1 MRDTIEKI
9 DKNKCCACFACV
21 NTCPKM
27 CISMVKESCGSLYP
41 QIDKNKCIQCGKCI
55 KVCPV
60 LQEIPASEP
69 QKVLAA
75 YSRDLSVRGLSTS
88 GGVATEVAKYTIRC
102 GGVVYGAAMIG
113 MEVRHIRVTSLNDI
127 GKIQGSKYIHSHMYD
142 IYKQVESDLKQ
153 NIPIVFIG
161 TPCQI
166 AGVSRYLNDIPDNLI
181 LIDILC
187 HGVSSLDCFLCGI
200 NLETKKAVSSVSF
213 RDGNKYC
220 LEGYDNGG
228 NCIFKTPYRASYWLN
243 GFVEGYIF
251 RENCYSCKY
260 AGKNRCGDI
269 TIGDFWGLKN
279 GYDISKGVNL
289 VAINSEKGMEFWNKI
304 SNLFT
309 FEERKLEEAIPYNH
323 PLREPAHKPAN
334 YDRFCNIYNDKGGM
348 KALIKA
354 YPNKTLYIWL
364 RRIVRKNK
372 RLYRI
377 VTEIPLVGNKLKD
390 YS

>member
-1 MRDTIEKI
+1 MVNTIEII
-9 DKNKCCACFACV
+9 DNNKCCACFACT

-27 CISMVKESCGSLYP
+27 CISMVKKSSGSLYP
-41 QIDKNKCIQCGKCI
+41 QIDKNKCIQCGRCI
-55 KVCPV
+55 KVCPA
-60 LQEIPASEP
+60 LQEMPASEP
-69 QKVLAA
+69 QKVFAA

-88 GGVATEVAKYTIRC
+88 GGVATEIAKYTIKC

-113 MEVRHIRVTSLNDI
+113 MEVRHIRVTLLKDI
-127 GKIQGSKYIHSHMYD
+127 DKIQGSKYVHSHMYD
-142 IYKQVESDLKQ
+142 IYKQVEYDLKK

-166 AGVSRYLNDIPDNLI
+166 AGVLCYLNYIPDNLI

-187 HGVSSLDCFLCGI
+187 HGVSSLECFLCGI

-220 LEGYDNGG
+220 LKGYDNGG
-228 NCIFKTPYRASYWLN
+228 KYIFKTPYRASYWLN

-279 GYDISKGVNL
+279 DYDISKGVNL
-289 VAINSEKGMEFWNKI
+289 VAINSDKGMELWEKI
-304 SNLFT
+304 SNSFI

-323 PLREPAHKPAN
+323 PLRESAHKPVK
-334 YDRFCNIYNDKGGM
+334 YDRFCNIYNDKGGI

-372 RLYRI
+372 KLYRI
-377 VTEIPLVGNKLKD
+377 MTEIPLVGNKLKD

>member
-1 MRDTIEKI
+1 
-9 DKNKCCACFACV
+9 
-21 NTCPKM
+21 
-27 CISMVKESCGSLYP
+27 
-41 QIDKNKCIQCGKCI
+41 
-55 KVCPV
+55 
-60 LQEIPASEP
+60 
-69 QKVLAA
+69 
-75 YSRDLSVRGLSTS
+75 
-88 GGVATEVAKYTIRC
+88 
-102 GGVVYGAAMIG
+102 MIG
-113 MEVRHIRVTSLNDI
+113 MEVRHIRVTLLKDI
-127 GKIQGSKYIHSHMYD
+127 DKIQGSKYVHSHMYD
-142 IYKQVESDLKQ
+142 IYKQVEYDLKK

-166 AGVSRYLNDIPDNLI
+166 AGVLCYLNYIPDNLI

-220 LEGYDNGG
+220 LKGYDNGG
-228 NCIFKTPYRASYWLN
+228 KYIFKTPYRASYWLN

-279 GYDISKGVNL
+279 DYDISKGVNL
-289 VAINSEKGMEFWNKI
+289 VAINSDKGMELWEKI
-304 SNLFT
+304 SNSFI

-323 PLREPAHKPAN
+323 PLRESAHKPVK
-334 YDRFCNIYNDKGGM
+334 YDRFCNIYNDKGGI

-372 RLYRI
+372 KLYRI
-377 VTEIPLVGNKLKD
+377 MTEIPLVGNKLKD

>member
-1 MRDTIEKI
+1 MRDTIEKVGE
-9 DKNKCCACFACV
+9 NQCCTCFACI
-21 NTCPKM
+21 NTCPKL
-27 CISMVKESCGSLYP
+27 CISMVKKSNGSLYP
-41 QIDKNKCIQCGKCI
+41 QIDKNKCIQCGRCI
-55 KVCPV
+55 EVCPA
-60 LQEIPASEP
+60 LQELPADEP
-69 QKVLAA
+69 QKVFAA
-75 YSRDLSVRGLSTS
+75 YSRNLSVRRSSTS
-88 GGVATEVAKYTIRC
+88 GGVATEIAKYTIKC

-113 MEVRHIRVTSLNDI
+113 MEVRHIRVNSVNEI
-127 GKIQGSKYIHSHMYD
+127 GKIQGSKYVHSHLYD
-142 IYKQVESDLKQ
+142 IYKKIESDLKR

-166 AGVSRYLNDIPDNLI
+166 AGVLCYLNYIPENLI
-181 LIDILC
+181 LVDILC
-187 HGVSSLDCFLCGI
+187 HGVSSLDCFLNGI
-200 NLETKKAVSSVSF
+200 KLETRKAVSRVSF

-220 LEGYDNGG
+220 LKGYDIRGE
-228 NCIFKTPYRASYWLN
+228 CIFETPYRASYWLN

-260 AGKNRCGDI
+260 VGVNRCGDI

-279 GYDISKGVNL
+279 DYDISKGVNF
-289 VAINSEKGMEFWNKI
+289 VAINSDKGVKFWEKI
-304 SNLFT
+304 SKLFT
-309 FEERKLEEAIPYNH
+309 FEERKIEEAIPHNH
-323 PLREPAHKPAN
+323 PLREPAHKPVN
-334 YDRFCNIYNDKGGM
+334 YDRFCDIYNDKGGK

-377 VTEIPLVGNKLKD
+377 VTELPLVGNKLKD